1 MIYLKK
7 KYFLF
12 FIFILLPYY
21 VFSQN
26 NKCLN
31 FTGGVGEFEI
41 IDKNQAKKV
50 FIDNSFIAKPA
61 GWSFYKDNGV
71 DVKLNIDRNNYYNN
85 ETSRGSLK
93 ADINKNVNTSLA
105 FKLTHQIYTDYPYIS
120 TPTTNFYPK
129 SGDLIEINL
138 KLKTNNSNNLKPK
151 ILVNVSTTQNY
162 LNVLNK
168 EFLLSS
174 SDWQSLFAST
184 VLPTNQG
191 NILRLDIIIEIRFI
205 QSNQNYFGSIWL
217 DDLKLYSYRNGSCLT
232 IPEKSLSSLKFTE
245 INQYFSCYDNNC
257 KNYNRNKDFIKL
269 YLEADSWWG
278 EEDDISLKVKYLNNN
293 FKRITYFLPTI
304 LRRENPTSE
313 SITSCRSS
321 HEGSILEF
329 LDRYCITNPIINYS
343 ATVNRLHP
351 NALYSNL
358 IEHFSGNNYV
368 IWYTP
373 DHIRIKMNP
382 ELAEILSKTF
392 LKYYKIFFSN
402 SLFKT
407 DFLGFDVFEDYGYP
421 DRNIARRV
429 NQPIFLNILKKALI
443 PYINYFGNVGY
454 YIYAD
459 PNEQNSGSNWHS
471 QFKFTNGY
479 LNEKFL
485 EPNYFISP
493 NPSLLHKQFKS
504 LIENKSYDIIVS
516 ISNYN
521 VCSETDK
528 FINFMIASFYLTNQ
542 NNNYYAITKPA
553 DYSTPQCYPQLL
565 YLPLGNPLE
574 VNYIEELV
582 IASTSNFTNG
592 GLYKRNYENGLILV
606 NTSHNNNFSYTLSN
620 TSEPINFNIYQDQ
633 YGNIYNV
640 SQNPINLIINTT
652 TGLILYSPYQNLE
665 LRP

>member
-1 MIYLKK
+1 M
-7 KYFLF
+7 
-12 FIFILLPYY
+12 PYY
-21 VFSQN
+21 TFSQN
-26 NKCLN
+26 NNCLN

-41 IDKNQAKKV
+41 IDKYQAKKV
-50 FIDNSFIAKPA
+50 FIDNSFVAIPA
-61 GWSFYKDNGV
+61 GWRFYKTNGI
-71 DVKLNIDRNNYYNN
+71 DVKLNIDRTNYYNN
-85 ETSRGSLK
+85 ETSRGSLR
-93 ADINKNVNTSLA
+93 ADINKIINTSLA
-105 FKLTHQIYTDYPYIS
+105 FKLTHQIYTDYPYVS
-120 TPTTNFYPK
+120 TQTTNFYPK

-138 KLKTNNSNNLKPK
+138 KLKTNNFDNLKPK

-168 EFLLSS
+168 EFFLSS
-174 SDWQSLFAST
+174 SNWSNWQGLFATT

-191 NILRLDIIIEIRFI
+191 NILRLDIIIEIRFV
-205 QSNQNYFGSIWL
+205 QSDQNYFGSIWL
-217 DDLKLYSYRNGSCLT
+217 DDLKLYSYRNESCLT
-232 IPEKSLSSLKFTE
+232 IPEKPLSSLKFTE
-245 INQYFSCYDNNC
+245 INQYFSCYDTPC

-313 SITSCRSS
+313 NSTTSCRSN
-321 HEGSILEF
+321 HEGNILEF
-329 LDRYCITNPIINYS
+329 LDRYCITNPIINSS
-343 ATVNRLHP
+343 AAVNRLHP
-351 NALYSNL
+351 NALYPNL

-368 IWYTP
+368 IWYSP

-382 ELAEILSKTF
+382 ELAEILSKT
-392 LKYYKIFFSN
+392 LLRVYKIFFSN

-421 DRNIARRV
+421 DRNITRQV
-429 NQPIFLNILKKALI
+429 NQPKFLNILKKTLM

-454 YIYAD
+454 NIYAN
-459 PNEQNSGSNWHS
+459 PNEQNSGSNWYT

-485 EPNYFISP
+485 DPSYFISP
-493 NPSLLHKQFKS
+493 NPGLLHKQFKS

-521 VCSETDK
+521 ICSETEK

-542 NNNYYAITKPA
+542 NNNYYAITKPL
-553 DYSTPQCYPQLL
+553 DYSTPQCYLQLL

-574 VNYIEELV
+574 VNYIDELV

-592 GLYKRNYENGLILV
+592 GLYKRNYENGLVLV
-606 NTSHNNNFSYTLSN
+606 NTSPNIRYSYSLSN
-620 TSEPINFNIYQDQ
+620 NSEPINFSLYQDQ
-633 YGNIYNV
+633 FGNIYDV
-640 SQNPINLIINTT
+640 SQNATTINLPPL
-652 TGLILYSPYQNLE
+652 TGLILYSPSQNLQN
-665 LRP
+665 LDLLQ